1 MSLSEKKEQIKVE
14 SKSSKPKDGFKKT
27 LKAIR
32 EQELKDAEKKL
43 REQCNVFA
51 YEKWGEAQVK
61 KWSNEHKGLWY
72 LPIMEDDGETIEKIA
87 LFKPIDR
94 HILSYASTKVADE
107 GLYLFLEACMRE
119 CWIAGDDEIL
129 EEEEY
134 FLPAANKFNS
144 IVDGKKAA
152 FLKR

>member
-1 MSLSEKKEQIKVE
+1 MSEKDKTKETE
-14 SKSSKPKDGFKKT
+14 SKAPAKDSVKKT

-32 EQELKDAEKKL
+32 EQEQKEAEKKL
-43 REQCNVFA
+43 REACNA
-51 YEKWGEAQVK
+51 LAGEKWGEAQMR
-61 KWSNEHKGLWY
+61 KWSNEHRGLWF
-72 LPIMEDDGETIEKIA
+72 LPIMEDDGKTIEKIA

-129 EEEEY
+129 DDEEY

-144 IVDGKKAA
+144 IVDGKKAS